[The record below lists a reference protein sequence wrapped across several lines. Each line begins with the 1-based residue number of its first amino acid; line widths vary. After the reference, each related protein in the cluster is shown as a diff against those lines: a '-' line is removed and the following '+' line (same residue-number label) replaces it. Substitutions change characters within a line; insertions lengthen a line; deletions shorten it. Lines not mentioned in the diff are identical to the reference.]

1 MEASNSV
8 GTFSQVY
15 LHFIFAVKFRD
26 GLLLKTFQ
34 DEVYRYIAGIV
45 QNNGHKLISV
55 GGMPDH
61 IHILVGMKP
70 NQSVADLVNKVKS
83 NSSKFI
89 NEKRFL
95 PVRFEWQRGYGVF
108 SYSRSQLNQVVHYI
122 QNQEAHHKKKSF
134 RAEYVEF
141 LEKFQVEF
149 DEKFL
154 FNELV

>member
-1 MEASNSV
+1 METSNSV

-149 DEKFL
+149 DERFL

>member
-1 MEASNSV
+1 METSNSV

-70 NQSVADLVNKVKS
+70 NQSVADLVNKIKS

-149 DEKFL
+149 DERFL

>member
-26 GLLLKTFQ
+26 GLLLKTCQ

-70 NQSVADLVNKVKS
+70 NQSVADLVNKIKS

-149 DEKFL
+149 DERFL

>member
-1 MEASNSV
+1 METSNSV

>member
-26 GLLLKTFQ
+26 GLLLKTCQ

-70 NQSVADLVNKVKS
+70 NQSVADLVNKIKS

-95 PVRFEWQRGYGVF
+95 PVRFE
-108 SYSRSQLNQVVHYI
+108 
-122 QNQEAHHKKKSF
+122 
-134 RAEYVEF
+134 
-141 LEKFQVEF
+141 
-149 DEKFL
+149 
-154 FNELV
+154 

>member
-70 NQSVADLVNKVKS
+70 NQSVADLVNKIKS

-149 DEKFL
+149 DERFL